1 MHLFPQLRK
10 LEEKYRD
17 SLVVLGVHSAKYTTE
32 KDTDNIRSAVL
43 RYDIQHPVVND
54 ADFKVWGNWG
64 IRAWPTIM
72 FIDPRGNVIGKH
84 EGELPYA
91 EFDQLIG
98 DMTGEFSRAELI
110 DPTPLPFQLEATK
123 EATRPLAYPGKIEV
137 DSGRLFIADSN
148 HNRVLVTDL
157 DGAVQDVI
165 GSGEIGRSDGTFEN
179 ASMWRPQ
186 GMATDG
192 DTLYIADAENHMIRV
207 ADLSARTLSTI
218 AGTGEQSLIRHRGG
232 DPLANPLNSPYDL
245 ALHDGVLYSA
255 QAGFHQI
262 WAHDLERN
270 TIAPYAGN
278 GRENIVDGPLA
289 DAELA
294 QTYGLQVLD
303 RKLYFADSETSSVRT
318 ADIPVSGGTR
328 GSAGTEG
335 DARVHTLV
343 GTGLFDFGDDDD
355 VWTAALLQHV
365 QGIAIGDGVLYL
377 ADSYNHKIKRLN
389 LSTGV
394 VTTIAGSGER
404 GRDDGPA
411 VDASFD
417 EPAGVAYA
425 DGRIYVA
432 DTNNHL
438 IRVIN
443 LEAELVTTPALSGL

>member
-54 ADFKVWGNWG
+54 ADFKVWGEWG

-84 EGELPYA
+84 EGELPYE
-91 EFDQLIG
+91 EFDRLID
-98 DMTGEFSRAELI
+98 DMTGEFSRVELL
-110 DPTPLPFQLEATK
+110 DPTPLPYQLEAAK
-123 EATRPLAYPGKIEV
+123 EAARPLAYPGKIEV

-157 DGAVQDVI
+157 HGAVNQVI
-165 GSGEIGRSDGTFEN
+165 GSGGIGRSDGTFESS
-179 ASMWRPQ
+179 SMWRPQ
-186 GMATDG
+186 GMAVDG
-192 DTLYIADAENHMIRV
+192 DTLYIADAENHMVRK
-207 ADLSARTLSTI
+207 ADLPTQTLSTI
-218 AGTGEQSLIRHRGG
+218 AGTGEQSLIRHKGG

-262 WAHDLERN
+262 WAHDLAAN
-270 TIAPYAGN
+270 AIAPYAGT
-278 GRENIVDGPLA
+278 GRENILDGA
-289 DAELA
+289 IAESELA
-294 QTYGLQVLD
+294 QTYGLQVSD
-303 RKLYFADSETSSVRT
+303 GMLYFADSETSSVRT
-318 ADIPVSGGTR
+318 AGTDP
-328 GSAGTEG
+328 GAQ
-335 DARVHTLV
+335 VHTLI

-355 VWTAALLQHV
+355 VWTAAKLQHV
-365 QGIAIGDGVLYL
+365 QGVAIGDGVLYL

-389 LSTGV
+389 LETGV
-394 VTTIAGSGER
+394 VSTVAGSGKR
-404 GRDDGPA
+404 GQDDGL
-411 VDASFD
+411 VDDASFD
-417 EPAGVAYA
+417 EPAGVAYT

-438 IRVIN
+438 IRIID
-443 LEAELVTTPALSGL
+443 LEAEVVTTLALTGL

>member
-54 ADFKVWGNWG
+54 ADFKVWQNWG

-84 EGELPYA
+84 EGELPF
-91 EFDQLIG
+91 ENFDQLIG
-98 DMTGEFSRAELI
+98 DMTAEFSRAELI
-110 DPTPLPFQLEATK
+110 DPTPLPYQLEAAK
-123 EATRPLAYPGKIEV
+123 EAARPLAYPGKIEV
-137 DSGRLFIADSN
+137 DSDRLFIADSN
-148 HNRVLVTDL
+148 HNRILITDL
-157 DGAVQDVI
+157 DGTIQDVI
-165 GSGEIGRSDGTFEN
+165 GSGEVGRSDGAFEV
-179 ASMWRPQ
+179 ASLWRPQ
-186 GMATDG
+186 GMTVDG
-192 DTLYIADAENHMIRV
+192 DTLYIADAENHMVRK

-218 AGTGEQSLIRHRGG
+218 AGTGEQSLIRDKGG

-262 WAHDLERN
+262 WAHNLERN

-278 GRENIVDGPLA
+278 GRENIVDGPIA
-289 DAELA
+289 EAELA

-303 RKLYFADSETSSVRT
+303 GDLYFADSETSSVRK
-318 ADIPVSGGTR
+318 ADTGPLPRVS
-328 GSAGTEG
+328 
-335 DARVHTLV
+335 TLV

-365 QGIAIGDGVLYL
+365 QGVAIGDGVLYL

-389 LSTGV
+389 LTTGV

-404 GRDDGPA
+404 GHDDGPLA
-411 VDASFD
+411 DASFD

-425 DGRIYVA
+425 EGRIYVA

-438 IRVIN
+438 IRVID
-443 LEAELVTTPALSGL
+443 LEADVVTTLPVAGL

>member
-32 KDTDNIRSAVL
+32 KETDNIRSAVL
-43 RYDIQHPVVND
+43 RYYIQHPVVND
-54 ADFKVWGNWG
+54 AEFKVWGAWG

-98 DMTGEFSRAELI
+98 DMTSEFSRVELI
-110 DPTPLPFQLEATK
+110 DPTPLPYQLEAAK
-123 EATRPLAYPGKIEV
+123 EAARPLAYPGKIEA
-137 DSGRLFIADSN
+137 DSTRLFIADSN
-148 HNRVLVTDL
+148 HNRVVVTDL
-157 DGAVQDVI
+157 EGGVQDVI
-165 GSGEIGRSDGTFEN
+165 GSGEIGRSDGAFES

-186 GMATDG
+186 GMAIDR
-192 DTLYIADAENHMIRV
+192 DKLYIADAENHTVRV

-262 WAHDLERN
+262 WAHDLASN
-270 TIAPYAGN
+270 AIAPYAGN

-289 DAELA
+289 EAELA
-294 QTYGLQVLD
+294 QTYGIQVLD
-303 RKLYFADSETSSVRT
+303 GKLYFADSETSSIRT
-318 ADIPVSGGTR
+318 
-328 GSAGTEG
+328 AGTEP

-394 VTTIAGSGER
+394 VSTIAGSGER
-404 GRDDGPA
+404 GHHDGPA
-411 VDASFD
+411 ADASFD

-425 DGRIYVA
+425 DGRVYVA

-438 IRVIN
+438 IRFID
-443 LEAELVTTPALSGL
+443 LESEVVTTLALSGL